1 MLTHI
6 THPEQTLTGEQLGL
20 IPHHAVLYPLCC
32 ITTGHLSSWVPYWL
46 QHEAQPWT
54 RTLTPCH
61 ATIHSDAHDIPISGD
76 VPPKSSIS
84 CLCKLCFTN
93 SAWIWGCQSTRYTPG
108 GGVVLRLFTFVSWR
122 ANGSFPNTQS
132 WKGGENIF
140 NCYLPST
147 SVFLSSPWQHTA
159 ASCLLKESGSPR
171 HRTAFITVQE
181 TAVNPNITPH
191 CLLHVYLLLPGL
203 NQ

>member
-6 THPEQTLTGEQLGL
+6 THPEQTLTGGQLGL

-46 QHEAQPWT
+46 QHEARPWT

-93 SAWIWGCQSTRYTPG
+93 SAWIWGCQSARYTPG
-108 GGVVLRLFTFVSWR
+108 GGAVLRLFTFISWR
-122 ANGSFPNTQS
+122 ANASFPNTETVGKGERTSLTVIFLAHQS
-132 WKGGENIF
+132 FCPAPDNTLQPPACLRSQDPQGTELHLSPCKK
-140 NCYLPST
+140 LQST
-147 SVFLSSPWQHTA
+147 PTLHLIAYYMYTF
-159 ASCLLKESGSPR
+159 SCLG
-171 HRTAFITVQE
+171 
-181 TAVNPNITPH
+181 
-191 CLLHVYLLLPGL
+191 
-203 NQ
+203 